1 MAKRR
6 KVPPRP
12 VGVDVVT
19 LARARARDVE
29 DRSDGWVNKTTM
41 GSAAFVRERSVFL
54 SPRELSDRELEELY
68 RSDDLA
74 ARIVSEIVDERM
86 RQGFKLTGDPD
97 GELAAAV
104 DRYCVSKRVTE
115 AAYWGRLFG
124 GGAVFLWFEGHD
136 HATPLR
142 EEDIRPGSLT
152 RLMTFDKTELTPQ
165 SWVTDFADPRFGE
178 PETYLLTLSHSGG
191 SLITPVIHASRL
203 VMFGGAV
210 TTRRVRNR
218 RQGWDDSVLQRC
230 WTVLRDV
237 GENWQSA
244 VHLMKNLSQWVYK
257 VKDLAKMVAAGERER
272 LQQLMEDTDMRRSVF
287 RGLMIDAQHEDVASI
302 PTANVT
308 AIPDILQQTWM
319 RLASAAGMPLT
330 RLMGMSPAGLN
341 ATGESDL
348 ANWYSVVEAYGER
361 EILPALRTIIRAIAL
376 SEGLPNINVDE
387 LDITFPSLWQLDP
400 KETAELRKMVA
411 ETDAIYIQN
420 GVLLGADVALSRWGQ
435 GEWSMETAI
444 DENFREEMRK
454 LEEERL
460 ADLMERGELPG
471 EPAPEDSG
479 NEVA

>member
-1 MAKRR
+1 
-6 KVPPRP
+6 
-12 VGVDVVT
+12 
-19 LARARARDVE
+19 
-29 DRSDGWVNKTTM
+29 
-41 GSAAFVRERSVFL
+41 
-54 SPRELSDRELEELY
+54 
-68 RSDDLA
+68 
-74 ARIVSEIVDERM
+74 
-86 RQGFKLTGDPD
+86 
-97 GELAAAV
+97 
-104 DRYCVSKRVTE
+104 
-115 AAYWGRLFG
+115 
-124 GGAVFLWFEGHD
+124 
-136 HATPLR
+136 
-142 EEDIRPGSLT
+142 
-152 RLMTFDKTELTPQ
+152 
-165 SWVTDFADPRFGE
+165 
-178 PETYLLTLSHSGG
+178 
-191 SLITPVIHASRL
+191 
-203 VMFGGAV
+203 
-210 TTRRVRNR
+210 
-218 RQGWDDSVLQRC
+218 
-230 WTVLRDV
+230 
-237 GENWQSA
+237 
-244 VHLMKNLSQWVYK
+244 
-257 VKDLAKMVAAGERER
+257 
-272 LQQLMEDTDMRRSVF
+272 
-287 RGLMIDAQHEDVASI
+287 
-302 PTANVT
+302 
-308 AIPDILQQTWM
+308 QTWV

-387 LDITFPSLWQLDP
+387 LDVTFPSLWQLDP